1 MTNVAFAGLA
11 WMMLGAYMCIRYY
24 SDDPRAILSVSI
36 AASQAVMAVA
46 DCIDAFGLT
55 PPELITL
62 AAIAIFVYDIRAT
75 IRAHLADWH
84 KIKMK

>member
-11 WMMLGAYMCIRYY
+11 WMILGAYICARHY

-36 AASQAVMAVA
+36 AASQAVMAIA

-55 PPELITL
+55 PAELITL
-62 AAIAIFVYDIRAT
+62 AAVAVFVYDIRDI
-75 IRAHLADWH
+75 IRAHLADWQ